1 MTPTA
6 LGAVVPENAVR
17 FLGHDTHAHDEP
29 HLVHVVAGTAEL
41 VADGAPLT
49 LRTHE
54 SVWLAPRV
62 PHSVRLPGGAM
73 ALGPVL
79 SPGVEP
85 PVRVHRLG
93 VVPAVTDVL
102 TAVLCAGPATP
113 QQVAPFRAALEEV
126 LRGVVGDHFVL
137 TLPSHPVARAVAE
150 DARRGGATLHELA
163 DRRRASARHVQ
174 RLFVEETGLP
184 FGRWRTRARL
194 NVAIARLRGGSQ
206 LDAAARAAGYAT
218 RGGLLRALSRETG
231 QPVADLARDPLAV
244 LARAPRD
251 TGPGTRAARADE
263 RLSA

>member
-54 SVWLAPRV
+54 SVWLAPGV

-113 QQVAPFRAALEEV
+113 EQVAPFRAALEEV
-126 LRGVVGDHFVL
+126 LRGVTGDHFVL
-137 TLPSHPVARAVAE
+137 TLPSHPVARTVAE
-150 DARRGGATLHELA
+150 DARRGGAT
-163 DRRRASARHVQ
+163 RA
-174 RLFVEETGLP
+174 GL
-184 FGRWRTRARL
+184 
-194 NVAIARLRGGSQ
+194 Q
-206 LDAAARAAGYAT
+206 
-218 RGGLLRALSRETG
+218 RALSRETG

-244 LARAPRD
+244 LDRAPRD
-251 TGPGTRAARADE
+251 AGPGARAARADE